1 MQSLGFKSRYPSMI
15 LATRS
20 GKNPAQSGHYPDCCV
35 RLVMNGGI
43 SGNDGNGI
51 EVSQIAKL
59 M

>member
-1 MQSLGFKSRYPSMI
+1 MI

-35 RLVMNGGI
+35 RLVMNGEI